1 MRPYVIF
8 TLLFTIIVIT
18 PTQLY
23 THSVP
28 KKPTTIIFDLS
39 GLLFKENIANLTK
52 KIGIRS
58 LASYAVSHWKNP
70 ATACLGML
78 ETMSKRKEH
87 KPPVTLIFKEKA
99 MPRCVVEWQ
108 QGYKTCDQVR
118 SELNNYIEQM
128 AHQNHFKNMQEKN
141 LIKHIV
147 NIIFDAQQ
155 FTDLTKPII
164 PIIDLAKQLKKSGYQ
179 LLLLAN
185 VPIELYNMLKAT
197 YPEVI
202 ALFDGSIISCQT
214 HILKPDK
221 RMFEELLNTYQLNPN
236 QCVLI
241 DEKEENAVAAQELG
255 ITSIVYKKRPILI
268 KKLKQ
273 LGIII
278 NN

>member
-1 MRPYVIF
+1 MRLYMIV
-8 TLLFTIIVIT
+8 TLLFAIIAIT

-23 THSVP
+23 THSLP
-28 KKPTTIIFDLS
+28 KKPTTIIFDIS
-39 GLLFKENIANLTK
+39 GVLFKENRANFTK

-70 ATACLGML
+70 AIACLGML
-78 ETMSKRKEH
+78 ETMSKQKAH
-87 KPPVTLIFKEKA
+87 KPPVTLIFKKKI
-99 MPRCVVEWQ
+99 MPRCIVEWQ

-128 AHQNHFKNMQEKN
+128 ARQNLFKSMQEKN

-147 NIIFDAQQ
+147 NIFFDSQQ
-155 FTDLTKPII
+155 LTDLTKPII
-164 PIIDLAKQLKKSGYQ
+164 QIIDLAKQLKKAGYQ

-185 VPIELYNMLKAT
+185 VPIELYNTIEAS

-221 RMFEELLNTYQLNPN
+221 RMFKELLNTYQLNPN
-236 QCVLI
+236 QCILI

-255 ITSIVYKKRPILI
+255 ITSIVYKKTPILI
-268 KKLKQ
+268 KKLKE